1 MTPDEQPLAVELPE
15 AVHALLDA
23 ADANG
28 LLRDGES
35 LAAGLVEAGWT
46 PEVESGRF
54 GSDGWDLLASAWAPS
69 VSVFFEGDTA
79 SVRARALAV
88 ASVLRTTTGAL
99 RTEGPD
105 WSGWAV
111 DDGRWDA
118 HEIDWLEGTARGVVI
133 HLYTAGETEAGPG
146 TLPAHLHLSL
156 ARADTPS
163 EGLPRDDER
172 SRRVVREGSVVE
184 RWFLVGERELPDD
197 VIVALEDDPD
207 SRVRAAAESE
217 RGYRGRTVDGASP
230 TS

>member
-1 MTPDEQPLAVELPE
+1 MTLDEGGPAVDLPE
-15 AVHALLDA
+15 AVRALLDA

-35 LAAGLVEAGWT
+35 LAARLVDAGWT

-54 GSDGWDLLASAWAPS
+54 AGDGWDLLASAWAPS
-69 VSVFFEGDTA
+69 VSVFFQGDTA
-79 SVRARALAV
+79 SVRAKAVAV
-88 ASVLRTTTGAL
+88 ASVLRTTTGSL

-111 DDGRWDA
+111 DDERWDA
-118 HEIDWLEGTARGVVI
+118 DEIDWLERTARGVVI
-133 HLYTAGETEAGPG
+133 HLYTAGETEAGPEV
-146 TLPAHLHLSL
+146 LPAHLQLSV

-197 VIVALEDDPD
+197 VIAALEDDPD
-207 SRVRAAAESE
+207 SRLRVAAESE
-217 RGYRGRTVDGASP
+217 RR
-230 TS
+230 